1 MRTIICFLLLAL
13 AGNCI
18 AASPRE
24 VVSVTVN
31 AVLETL
37 SDASLNDETKR
48 RQIKGIVGRHFD
60 FRAMASR
67 VLATN
72 WKKADKT
79 QRARFTHLFKE
90 LLSNTYWTKISAYT
104 NERVE
109 VTGERLRSE
118 KLATVNTIIKTD
130 TLDIPVDYKLYQRES
145 DWFVY
150 DVVIEQVSLVRN
162 YRGSFQQIVRD
173 EGIDGLI
180 SQLETKVAESSAEE
194 YGE

>member
-1 MRTIICFLLLAL
+1 MKTIIFFLSLAVT
-13 AGNCI
+13 GTSI

-24 VVSVTVN
+24 IVSVTVD
-31 AVLETL
+31 AVIETL
-37 SDASLNDETKR
+37 SNSSLNEATTR
-48 RQIKGIVGRHFD
+48 RQVRGIIGKHFD

-67 VLATN
+67 LLATN

-79 QRARFTHLFKE
+79 QRARFTHLFRE
-90 LLSNTYWTKISAYT
+90 LLSNTYWAKISAYT

-109 VTGERLRSE
+109 TIGETMRSE
-118 KLATVNTIIKTD
+118 NLATVNTIIKTD
-130 TLDIPVDYKLYQRES
+130 RLDIPVDYKLYQREN

-180 SQLETKVAESSAEE
+180 SQLETKVAESTAGKYKE
-194 YGE
+194 